1 MGSFFSEFKRRH
13 IYRVAAAYAV
23 VAWVLLQLVANVA
36 PILELPPWVARA
48 LLLLLLVIGF
58 PLAILLA
65 WAREP
70 EGDASQRAMTGGL
83 VLVIALVAYQE
94 LAPADR
100 TVVQSGVDATRAAA
114 NSPATALSIAVLPFS
129 NLSSDPEQ
137 EFFSDGITEEI
148 TAALAKISDLRV
160 VARTSAFQFKGENRD
175 MRALGQQLGATHLIE
190 GSVREAGTRVRITA
204 QLINTGDGT
213 HLWSENYARELTDI
227 FAIQEEIATAI
238 AGALRMPLG
247 LVAGARLVS
256 SRTIDTESYQQ
267 YLRAKPLVRA
277 AAVGVPQVIEILQ
290 PVVVRNPDYAPA
302 WALLAEA
309 YVLMP
314 TYRRDRPVAELR
326 RIVEE
331 FLPKGGVRRAAQ
343 FSSIPILRTDI
354 SHSAACTP
362 GAGNISWPRRL
373 FPRGSR
379 STPITHLA

>member
-48 LLLLLLVIGF
+48 LLLLLVIGF

-160 VARTSAFQFKGENRD
+160 VARASAFQFKGENRD

-190 GSVREAGTRVRITA
+190 GSVRKAGTRVRITA

-213 HLWSENYARELTDI
+213 HLWSENYDRELTDI

-267 YLRAKPLVRA
+267 YLRAKPLVRV

-302 WALLAEA
+302 W
-309 YVLMP
+309 
-314 TYRRDRPVAELR
+314 R
-326 RIVEE
+326 
-331 FLPKGGVRRAAQ
+331 
-343 FSSIPILRTDI
+343 
-354 SHSAACTP
+354 C
-362 GAGNISWPRRL
+362 WRRL
-373 FPRGSR
+373 MS
-379 STPITHLA
+379 

>member
-48 LLLLLLVIGF
+48 LLLLLVIGF

-175 MRALGQQLGATHLIE
+175 MRAPGFQPDHRYRILSAISPRQAACARRGCW
-190 GSVREAGTRVRITA
+190 GSASYRNPAARCRA
-204 QLINTGDGT
+204 QSRLC
-213 HLWSENYARELTDI
+213 
-227 FAIQEEIATAI
+227 
-238 AGALRMPLG
+238 
-247 LVAGARLVS
+247 ARLGVVGGGLCLDANLS
-256 SRTIDTESYQQ
+256 PR
-267 YLRAKPLVRA
+267 PPGGRA
-277 AAVGVPQVIEILQ
+277 APH
-290 PVVVRNPDYAPA
+290 R
-302 WALLAEA
+302 
-309 YVLMP
+309 
-314 TYRRDRPVAELR
+314 
-326 RIVEE
+326 
-331 FLPKGGVRRAAQ
+331 
-343 FSSIPILRTDI
+343 
-354 SHSAACTP
+354 
-362 GAGNISWPRRL
+362 
-373 FPRGSR
+373 
-379 STPITHLA
+379 